1 MNKEENI
8 SSLIVQSR
16 SNTLVYNNRISSI
29 LFCFLVYNETVIAQ
43 GTTEIY
49 LPLKIL
55 DG

>member
-16 SNTLVYNNRISSI
+16 SNTLVYNIRIFSI
-29 LFCFLVYNETVIAQ
+29 FFLVYNETMIAQ

-55 DG
+55 GG